1 MTKKRPRR
9 ALLVASV
16 AGGHGDVAFAAR
28 AARALL
34 EEPDVLLAVCLVKQS
49 AGSGARALA
58 ALVAAAG
65 IGRDDGGRVVALRL
79 LLRQNEGAIPED
91 LVAASALLAPSAARL
106 LGEGATFEPDVV
118 LQCPLKVF
126 TSGAAAAAAAG
137 MRGPGDGVQCP
148 LKVFTSGAAAAAA
161 AGMRGP
167 GDGAA
172 RLVTVREFGHHPF
185 ACLSRPERDGDL
197 DLAAGLAD
205 DELGVFGGI
214 AAERSGGDGGELDAA
229 LAAAQI
235 ASHASLCV
243 GHFRSSKGAK
253 AFGRAV
259 AYLAAMSGG
268 GGGGDGVLGAAL
280 AALFPRDLEGDVL
293 AGFADHPLVEGA
305 PACVDGALRFS
316 LRGGRGGGV
325 AVPIRD
331 LPSLGLS
338 SRAFVGL
345 LARARFAV
353 VTGDASLNEALASG
367 VPFCYSVEP
376 HKAALASSLRQLA
389 SAGGGGN
396 ACDGAA
402 DVLNFWQLLDGT
414 GGSWPLL
421 QQRGPAGLRD
431 SFAIWN
437 GAVLRSRGCL
447 EERLRAVVLS

>member
-1 MTKKRPRR
+1 MLRTLENHDDMKRRR
-9 ALLVASV
+9 VLLVASV

-65 IGRDDGGRVVALRL
+65 IGSDDGGRVVALRL

-106 LGEGATFEPDVV
+106 LGEGATFAPDVV
-118 LQCPLKVF
+118 L
-126 TSGAAAAAAAG
+126 
-137 MRGPGDGVQCP
+137 QCP

-205 DELGVFGGI
+205 DEIGVFGGI
-214 AAERSGGDGGELDAA
+214 AAERSGGDCGELDAA

-268 GGGGDGVLGAAL
+268 GGGGGGDGELGAAL

-293 AGFADHPLVEGA
+293 AGLADHPLVEGA

-431 SFAIWN
+431 SFAIWS

-447 EERLRAVVLS
+447 EERLRAFVLS